1 MKKYLSTRFN
11 EGSGSLGLL
20 ILRLAAGGL
29 MIHHGF
35 EKLTH
40 FSSVKDM
47 SQLLGSPID
56 GILLVFAEFFC
67 SAFLILGLFTRF
79 ACIPLII
86 AMAVAFFKAHNGSL
100 SGQNSGETALLYL
113 CCFLALLFTGPGKYS
128 VDGMI
133 AK

>member
-1 MKKYLSTRFN
+1 MKKYLSTRYN
-11 EGSGSLGLL
+11 EGSSDLGLL
-20 ILRLAAGGL
+20 ILRLAAAGL

-40 FSSVKDM
+40 FSDVKDM
-47 SQLLGSPID
+47 NQLLGAPID

-86 AMAVAFFKAHNGSL
+86 AMAVAFFKAHGGAL
-100 SGQNSGETALLYL
+100 SGQNSGESAFLYL
-113 CCFLALLFTGPGKYS
+113 CCFVALLLTGPGKYS
-128 VDGMI
+128 IDKMI